1 MGTELAGKAGGK
13 LPVVQSVGC
22 SQQSLW
28 DGTQLL
34 RNRIPVLVAGRQKGH
49 MLSTTEKQIS

>member
-1 MGTELAGKAGGK
+1 MEPAGKAGGK
-13 LPVVQSVGC
+13 LPVVQCVRC

-34 RNRIPVLVAGRQKGH
+34 RNRIPALAAGKRKGH

>member
-13 LPVVQSVGC
+13 LPVVQSVRC